1 MPAHRAPPRKC
12 TSSGEAGGLQGG
24 GVLRERRTLVTMAA
38 LGMVYR
44 NLIDLAAVV
53 LYFVSFARRVVD

>member
-1 MPAHRAPPRKC
+1 MPAHRAPPRKSP
-12 TSSGEAGGLQGG
+12 SSSDSGALQGG